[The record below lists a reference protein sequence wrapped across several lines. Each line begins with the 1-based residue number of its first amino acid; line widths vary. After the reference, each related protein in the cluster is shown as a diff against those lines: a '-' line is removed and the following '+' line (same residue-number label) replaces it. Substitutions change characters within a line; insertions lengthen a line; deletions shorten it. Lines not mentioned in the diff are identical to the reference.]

1 MLNFDCKILQIR
13 SSYMKLDLNNL
24 KNLLNRCVG
33 NIIVHRISVYS
44 NKSTKPLMSFL
55 PVQAKPV

>member
-33 NIIVHRISVYS
+33 NIIVHRISVDS